1 MLKKWWKAAQIY
13 MDKRM
18 LTMIALGFSSG
29 FPLLLVFG
37 TLNLWLK
44 DAGISYAAIESPTP
58 NVREAFCS
66 ALNTGLT
73 MQDGI
78 YQQMTQKGWYQVQQA
93 PQSET
98 QQLKQKFPQS
108 C

>member
-1 MLKKWWKAAQIY
+1 MDDKNIMENLLNCTKGACDLY
-13 MDKRM
+13 MH
-18 LTMIALGFSSG
+18 G
-29 FPLLLVFG
+29 
-37 TLNLWLK
+37 
-44 DAGISYAAIESPTP
+44 AIESPTP

-66 ALNTGLT
+66 ALNPGLT

>member
-1 MLKKWWKAAQIY
+1 MDDKNIMENLLNCTKGACDLY
-13 MDKRM
+13 MH
-18 LTMIALGFSSG
+18 G
-29 FPLLLVFG
+29 
-37 TLNLWLK
+37 
-44 DAGISYAAIESPTP
+44 AIESPTP
-58 NVREAFCS
+58 NVRVAFCS

-98 QQLKQKFPQS
+98 KQLKQKFPQS

>member
-1 MLKKWWKAAQIY
+1 
-13 MDKRM
+13 MDDKNIM
-18 LTMIALGFSSG
+18 EN
-29 FPLLLVFG
+29 LLNCTKGACDLDMHG
-37 TLNLWLK
+37 
-44 DAGISYAAIESPTP
+44 AIESPTP

-73 MQDGI
+73 MQEGI

>member
-18 LTMIALGFSSG
+18 LNMIALGISSG

-44 DAGISYAAIESPTP
+44 DA
-58 NVREAFCS
+58 
-66 ALNTGLT
+66 
-73 MQDGI
+73 
-78 YQQMTQKGWYQVQQA
+78 
-93 PQSET
+93 
-98 QQLKQKFPQS
+98 
-108 C
+108 

>member
-1 MLKKWWKAAQIY
+1 MDDKNIMENLLNCTKGACDLY
-13 MDKRM
+13 MH
-18 LTMIALGFSSG
+18 G
-29 FPLLLVFG
+29 
-37 TLNLWLK
+37 
-44 DAGISYAAIESPTP
+44 AIESLTP

>member
-1 MLKKWWKAAQIY
+1 MDDKMIMENLLNTTKGVCDLY
-13 MDKRM
+13 MH
-18 LTMIALGFSSG
+18 G
-29 FPLLLVFG
+29 
-37 TLNLWLK
+37 
-44 DAGISYAAIESPTP
+44 AIESPTP

>member
-1 MLKKWWKAAQIY
+1 MDDKNIMENLLNCTKGACDLY
-13 MDKRM
+13 MH
-18 LTMIALGFSSG
+18 G
-29 FPLLLVFG
+29 
-37 TLNLWLK
+37 
-44 DAGISYAAIESPTP
+44 AIESPTP

-73 MQDGI
+73 MQDDI

>member
-1 MLKKWWKAAQIY
+1 MDDKNIMENLLNCTKGACDLY
-13 MDKRM
+13 MH
-18 LTMIALGFSSG
+18 G
-29 FPLLLVFG
+29 
-37 TLNLWLK
+37 
-44 DAGISYAAIESPTP
+44 AIESPTP

-66 ALNTGLT
+66 ALNIGLT